1 MDYAR
6 LLLSF
11 KGRIN
16 RARFLVVQ
24 LALLTFW
31 FIAWPRLPIF
41 LSSLGILAVAI
52 AMFWITTATT
62 VKRLH
67 DRDRRGYW
75 AIPIVILNRLA
86 LLYYVFSW
94 DSPSVLFRS
103 PGNCC
108 S

>member
-1 MDYAR
+1 
-6 LLLSF
+6 
-11 KGRIN
+11 
-16 RARFLVVQ
+16 
-24 LALLTFW
+24 
-31 FIAWPRLPIF
+31 
-41 LSSLGILAVAI
+41 
-52 AMFWITTATT
+52 MFWITTATT